1 MAIRELD
8 LPHHSTPERPGLHL
22 VDPPPPRG
30 RPLAALLVVVLV
42 AGVLG
47 TPVLRADRS
56 ESSVSQSWPEPPLS
70 AAMVTTLDDGSA
82 IVGGGRPTSSE
93 PVGGMLF
100 VRCTSLWSARPDGS
114 HPHKLLDMTGVS
126 SPTFSPDARS
136 VAFFAPAG
144 SASAIWLA
152 TAEGDYARPIARLTS
167 AGSSVPAFPMNLSWS
182 DNGKRLAFA
191 LVDPRFDPFGA
202 GSSIW
207 SYDLEAGTFER
218 AAQGWPAP
226 FFPSGQERIAYAL
239 PIGAAGVTFQSV
251 GFSGTSRRE
260 WRLSS
265 PSRDLTAAFANY
277 RFSDSWSSGRGVVVL
292 REMDDQLVIS
302 VKRDEWRRGFTTD
315 HSAPSG
321 YDIDEASR
329 LALAQDGSR
338 ALVDLFD
345 GQGER
350 ALGML
355 DLRSGD
361 WDVLEYAW
369 DGAASPAPTASGPLA
384 ARRAAQFANDLLS
397 SLRAR
402 TTTAFSMLAADEDDR
417 EIVPFRVRGQ
427 VLGEARR
434 SGSDWTVPASLV
446 GKLGWRQWAARDLE
460 ILVGDTKDGRIVVDA
475 SPAGP
480 IQPIETIED
489 AVAIASKLVGDRFA
503 WPSELPEGARLNA
516 RWPLDAWSWDGQL
529 TVGVNMQ
536 VPSPRGEGYT
546 SLSVVHGDVGFSLG
560 CGGVIDPEEGT
571 VAGLPALFDQTGP
584 SPNDTHQ
591 VLWPATLERD
601 GDAFYTVY
609 GDLHRADVTRI
620 AESMVH

>member
-8 LPHHSTPERPGLHL
+8 LPQLDKQERPELHL
-22 VDPPPPRG
+22 VPPSPPRG
-30 RPLAALLVVVLV
+30 RPVAAFLGVVLI
-42 AGVLG
+42 AGVLA

-56 ESSVSQSWPEPPLS
+56 GSPTSQSWPEPPLS
-70 AAMVTTLDDGSA
+70 GATVATLDDGSA

-100 VRCTSLWSARPDGS
+100 VRCTRLWSAQPDGS
-114 HPHKLLDMTGVS
+114 HPRKMLDMTGIS
-126 SPTFSPDARS
+126 SPVFSPDART
-136 VAFFAPAG
+136 VAFLAPSG
-144 SASAIWLA
+144 RASAIWLVSA
-152 TAEGDYARPIARLTS
+152 DGDGPRAIARLTKDGQPVS
-167 AGSSVPAFPMNLSWS
+167 AFATNLAWS

-207 SYDLEAGTFER
+207 SYDLEAGTFRR

-226 FFPSGQERIAYAL
+226 FFPPGQERIAYAL
-239 PIGAAGVTFQSV
+239 PIGAAGVTFESV
-251 GFSGTSRRE
+251 GFYGSSQRE

-265 PSRDLTAAFANY
+265 TSRDFTAAFANY

-292 REMDDQLVIS
+292 REMDDHLVIS
-302 VKRDEWRRGFTTD
+302 VKRDEWRRGFNAD

-321 YDIDEASR
+321 YDIDEQSR

-361 WDVLEYAW
+361 WNVLEYAW
-369 DGAASPAPTASGPLA
+369 DGAASPAPTDSGPLA
-384 ARRAAQFANDLLS
+384 ARRATGFANDLLS

-427 VLGEARR
+427 VLRAPQR
-434 SGSDWTVPASLV
+434 SGNDWTVPASVV
-446 GKLGWRQWAARDLE
+446 GKVGWRQWVARDIE
-460 ILVGDTKDGRIVVDA
+460 ILVRDTKDGRIVVDA
-475 SPAGP
+475 SSAGP
-480 IQPIETIED
+480 IQSIETIED

-503 WPSELPEGARLNA
+503 WPSDLPEGARLNA

-529 TVGVNMQ
+529 TVGVNLQ
-536 VPSPRGEGYT
+536 VPSPGKKRDSY
-546 SLSVVHGDVGFSLG
+546 LSVAHGDVGFNLG
-560 CGGVIDPEEGT
+560 CGSVFDPVEGA
-571 VAGLPALFDQTGP
+571 VAGQPALFDQTGP
-584 SPNDTHQ
+584 NPRDTNQ
-591 VLWPATLERD
+591 VLWPATLKRD
-601 GDAFYTVY
+601 GDAFYTIY
-609 GDLHRADVTRI
+609 GDLPREDIARI
-620 AESMVH
+620 AESMAR